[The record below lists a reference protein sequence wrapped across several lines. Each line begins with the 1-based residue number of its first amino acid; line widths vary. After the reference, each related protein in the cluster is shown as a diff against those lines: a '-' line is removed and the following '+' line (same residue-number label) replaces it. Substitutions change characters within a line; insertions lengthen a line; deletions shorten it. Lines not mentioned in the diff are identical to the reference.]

1 MKIFLSAVC
10 LLTSIQICAQDV
22 TIFSKTEAPWNIFLM
37 EKARALFDNIGK
49 EVDYRSYTYTE
60 DEIRYDNST
69 IEEFLTPSSN
79 EFLSSIEHISG
90 LSILHIKPELSIKDI
105 GYNLYNIS
113 PDIKVR
119 SISDGVQLEF
129 DISVNGLD
137 INASSVDLNFIL
149 PELVSNEKLTVLEV
163 KMLKPQLQFDRSLT
177 MDFKVIVDIS
187 KINDEFEI
195 SVVEVDTTKLVAQLS
210 ESKHLFNIE
219 IEDLYI
225 SDVSLDVFGRRVTV
239 DPDKI
244 RNTINQNQELLKNV
258 IVDQMAKLIEKD
270 GVSAIV
276 GSIEKFKIP
285 NRLWFNTTKEDA
297 IIPMNLDV
305 SAVSKINEKIVKVDM
320 NGKFCTAADFD
331 EIGEDCIEDREVV
344 ARKVS
349 RSEDDILQ
357 AMEMAKNR
365 VNAQNQ
371 AVVSVDEDYLTR
383 LLTAIDEE
391 GILEEIKKELDIEI
405 GPQGAMIRFDRTGR
419 QAELY
424 VDVLSRVGKWT
435 GRLISQRTLNFPI
448 KLILDLSV
456 KKIVTDYEDENGVIH
471 DQVELPHLV
480 FKIKDVDI
488 SHKLI
493 RYGVPE
499 YGFNSNLGY
508 TVRYGLRGLVVKKIQ
523 RELLKY
529 DAETQIFYDEYWN
542 GVELPPIVFPLI
554 KNLELDRLDLES
566 TGKGKLLF
574 LFQEK
579 NYPGSK

>member
-1 MKIFLSAVC
+1 MKILLSAVC
-10 LLTSIQICAQDV
+10 LLTSIQILAQDV
-22 TIFSKTEAPWNIFLM
+22 TIYSKTEAPWNIFLM

-90 LSILHIKPELSIKDI
+90 LSILQIKPELSIKDI

-225 SDVSLDVFGRRVTV
+225 SDVSLDVFGRRITV

-244 RNTINQNQELLKNV
+244 RNTIIQNQELLKNV

-297 IIPMNLDV
+297 IIPMSLDV
-305 SAVSKINEKIVKVDM
+305 SAVSKINEQIVKIDM
-320 NGKFCTAADFD
+320 KGKFCTAADFD
-331 EIGEDCIEDREVV
+331 EIGEDCIEDREVT

-349 RSEDDILQ
+349 RSEGEILQ
-357 AMEMAKNR
+357 AMEMAKDR

-371 AVVSVDEDYLTR
+371 AVVSVDEDYFTR

-424 VDVLSRVGKWT
+424 VDVLSHVGKWT

-456 KKIVTDYEDENGVIH
+456 KKIVTDYEDENGIIH
-471 DQVELPHLV
+471 EQVEMPHLV

-499 YGFNSNLGY
+499 YGFNSNLAY

-529 DAETQIFYDEYWN
+529 DEETQTFYDEYWN
-542 GVELPPIVFPLI
+542 GVELPPIIFPLI
-554 KNLELDRLDLES
+554 KNLELERLDLES

-574 LFQEK
+574 LFQENK
-579 NYPGSK
+579 YPGSK